1 MVLLRCINC
10 SRHLLIHTFIRTVA
24 GHNHYSI
31 YVIKKRERRSH
42 TYRGYVEIYAKN
54 PLILI
59 YDIFRVL
66 LLMAYISFRCC
77 LLMVTLFFF
86 FFNFWFQVE
95 SLCSFLVYIILI
107 MVRFVI
113 LFGVVICIANECWRA
128 LMRRYKLWETF
139 LLGYIC
145 HSRPKL
151 FTSTFPHNTLSLM
164 RNGKTYINCSFV

>member
-31 YVIKKRERRSH
+31 YVIKKEREEAIH
-42 TYRGYVEIYAKN
+42 TVVTLKYMQRTLWSWSMIFFVCCYWWR
-54 PLILI
+54 
-59 YDIFRVL
+59 IFRFAV
-66 LLMAYISFRCC
+66 AFWWW
-77 LLMVTLFFF
+77 LFFF